1 MNGFAPK
8 FPGYIIINKNMAKKV
23 HFKTNIL
30 LKNIIGKDLITD
42 DNVAMLELVKNSY
55 DAGSEIVEIVFRN
68 VVINDDLNLDKENP
82 KLSCIMVSDK
92 GCGMDY
98 DGLLNKWL
106 NIAYSEKKEYT
117 KLNGRR
123 QAGNKGVGRFS
134 CDRLGKE
141 LTIYTKKKG
150 DRCLK
155 MVIDWRLFENEDAQ
169 NEEIQDIEFDVTEVS
184 EQEVLSLT
192 GWNTFESGTVLDIH
206 LLREIWTTEK
216 ILRLRRDL
224 EKFIDPNSMFS
235 LDSFSIEIKADEYRD
250 YDEAQDDEVN
260 RINGRVEN
268 KIFEQLN
275 FRTTSLNA
283 YIEPG
288 GGYIITR
295 LQDRGREVFEL
306 KERNIYPH
314 LRNIKMMVYYL
325 NPYSKRYFR
334 SQTGLSSADFGSIFL
349 FINGFR
355 IPPYG
360 DQGDD
365 WLGIEK
371 RKASGYKRYLSTRE
385 VVGRV
390 EIKDEHDDFMII
402 SSRTGVV
409 NNDAFVELAREGAPY
424 GFFYK
429 GFRRLERFVVE
440 GIAWD
445 TTQEKVP
452 EDGKMEGNEK
462 YKLDDLSRDKRILS
476 VIRQIIDVD
485 DSAIENLHINEAFV
499 EEIMAAQMEATASNI
514 EGVLR
519 ELSQL
524 TDDASPDAINRFSAR
539 LQGDS
544 EEIAKLVSLVGRIS
558 PVQSNLNRLY
568 HFQEEISQKQQEL
581 ARKQR
586 QLLEAQNARQRAE
599 EEKAELEKRLALEKE
614 KNTYLLTSSRS
625 MSEDAKGMV
634 HTIKIIANSLHAMIS
649 LQYKK
654 LAAGMSTREEQLN
667 ALSQMLFQ
675 SDKALKISKLITRAN
690 FKADSEDRLVNV
702 PAYIKQY
709 LSIYSEIMSN
719 SKVDIVCNIGNFKF
733 ERIVSVLDIS
743 VILDNM
749 ISNSQKANAS
759 KVEFDVGLTHN
770 HKLEIVI
777 SDNGDGLEEQFL
789 SIPDSVFELGVTS
802 TDGSGIGLYTVKN
815 SLEEIG
821 GTISFSG
828 NGQKLKGACFVIIIP

>member
-1 MNGFAPK
+1 M
-8 FPGYIIINKNMAKKV
+8 INKV

-55 DAGSEIVEIVFRN
+55 DAGSKIVEIVFQN
-68 VVINDDLNLDKENP
+68 VVNNDDLDEDKEDS
-82 KLSCIMVSDK
+82 KLSRIMVCDK

-106 NIAYSEKKEYT
+106 NIAYSEKKENSQ
-117 KLNGRR
+117 LNGRR

-134 CDRLGKE
+134 CDRLGKT
-141 LTIYTKKKG
+141 LTIYTKMSGQK
-150 DRCLK
+150 CLK
-155 MVIDWRLFENEDAQ
+155 MIIDWRLFENEDAQ
-169 NEEIQDIEFDVTEVS
+169 NEEIQDVEFEVQKVS
-184 EQEVLSLT
+184 DNEVLTLT
-192 GWNTFESGTVLDIH
+192 GWDVFESGTILDIC
-206 LLREIWTTEK
+206 LLRDIWTPAK
-216 ILRLRRDL
+216 IIRLRRDL
-224 EKFIDPNSMFS
+224 EKFIDPNSTFS
-235 LDSFSIEIKADEYRD
+235 EDSFRINLIAEEFKD
-250 YDEAQDDEVN
+250 YDMREGNKVQRVN
-260 RINGRVEN
+260 GPVEN

-275 FRTTSLNA
+275 FRTTSVSSFIDPDGS
-283 YIEPG
+283 YIV
-288 GGYIITR
+288 TK

-306 KERNIYPH
+306 REKNIYPH
-314 LRNIKMMVYYL
+314 LRNIKMTVYYL
-325 NPYSKRYFR
+325 NTYSKRYFKY
-334 SQTGLSSADFGSIFL
+334 QTGLSSLDFGSIFL

-371 RKASGYKRYLSTRE
+371 RKASGFRRYLSTRE

-390 EIKDEHDDFMII
+390 EIRDEHDDFMII

-409 NNDAFVELAREGAPY
+409 NNEAFVELSREGVPY

-440 GIAWD
+440 GISWD
-445 TTQEKVP
+445 TTIEKVS
-452 EDGKMEGNEK
+452 EDGFIEGKEK
-462 YKLDDLSRDKRILS
+462 FKLDDLSRDKQILS

-485 DSAIENLHINEAFV
+485 ESAIDYLHINEEFV
-499 EEIMAAQMEATASNI
+499 EEIMNAQMEATANNI
-514 EGVLR
+514 EGVVR

-524 TDDASPDAINRFSAR
+524 TDNASPEAINRFSAR

-544 EEIAKLVSLVGRIS
+544 EEIAKLVALVGRIA

-568 HFQEEISQKQQEL
+568 HFQEEISRKQQEL
-581 ARKQR
+581 AYKHKQ
-586 QLLEAQNARQRAE
+586 LVEAQNARQKAE
-599 EEKAELEKRLALEKE
+599 EEKAELEKWLALEKE

-654 LAAGMSTREEQLN
+654 LAVGITNREEQLN

-675 SDKALKISKLITRAN
+675 ADKALKISKLITRAN

-702 PAYIKQY
+702 AAYINQY
-709 LSIYSEIMSN
+709 LAIYGEIMSN
-719 SKVDIVCNIGNFKF
+719 SKVEIVSNVGDLKF
-733 ERIVSVLDIS
+733 ERMVSVLDIS
-743 VILDNM
+743 VIIDNL
-749 ISNSQKANAS
+749 ISNSQKANAN
-759 KVEFDVGLTHN
+759 KVEFDAELTPN
-770 HKLEIVI
+770 NELKIIV
-777 SDNGDGLEEQFL
+777 SDNGNGLEEQFL
-789 SIPDSVFELGVTS
+789 SMPDSIFELGVTS
-802 TDGSGIGLYTVKN
+802 TDGSGIGLYTIKN

-821 GTISFSG
+821 GTIKFAG
-828 NGQKLKGACFVIIIP
+828 NGQKMKGASFVIIIP

>member
-1 MNGFAPK
+1 M
-8 FPGYIIINKNMAKKV
+8 INKV

-55 DAGSEIVEIVFRN
+55 DADSKIVEIVFQN
-68 VVINDDLNLDKENP
+68 VVNNDDLDEDKDDS
-82 KLSCIMVSDK
+82 KLSRIMVCDK

-106 NIAYSEKKEYT
+106 NIAYSEKKENNQ
-117 KLNGRR
+117 LNGRR

-134 CDRLGKE
+134 CDRLGKT
-141 LTIYTKKKG
+141 LTIYTKMSG
-150 DRCLK
+150 QQCLK
-155 MVIDWRLFENEDAQ
+155 MIIDWRLFENEDAQ
-169 NEEIQDIEFDVTEVS
+169 NEEIQDVEFEVQEVS
-184 EQEVLSLT
+184 DNEVISLT
-192 GWNTFESGTVLDIH
+192 GWDVFESGTVLDIC
-206 LLREIWTTEK
+206 LLRDVWTPVK
-216 ILRLRRDL
+216 IIRLRRDL
-224 EKFIDPNSMFS
+224 EKFIDPNSTFS
-235 LDSFSIEIKADEYRD
+235 EDSF
-250 YDEAQDDEVN
+250 
-260 RINGRVEN
+260 RINLIAEEYKEHDMREGNAVQRVNGPVEN

-275 FRTTSLNA
+275 FRTTSVSSFIDPDGS
-283 YIEPG
+283 YIV
-288 GGYIITR
+288 TK

-306 KERNIYPH
+306 REKNIYPH
-314 LRNIKMMVYYL
+314 LRNIKMTVYYL
-325 NPYSKRYFR
+325 NPYSKRYFKY
-334 SQTGLSSADFGSIFL
+334 QTGLSSLDFGSIFL

-371 RKASGYKRYLSTRE
+371 RKASGFRRYLSTRE

-390 EIKDEHDDFMII
+390 EIRDEHDDFMII

-409 NNDAFVELAREGAPY
+409 NNEAFVELSREGVPY

-440 GIAWD
+440 GISWD
-445 TTQEKVP
+445 TTIEKVS
-452 EDGKMEGNEK
+452 EDGFIEGKEK
-462 YKLDDLSRDKRILS
+462 FKLDDLSRDKQILS

-485 DSAIENLHINEAFV
+485 ESAIDYLHINEEFV
-499 EEIMAAQMEATASNI
+499 EEIMNAQMEATANNI
-514 EGVLR
+514 EGVVR

-524 TDDASPDAINRFSAR
+524 TDNASPEAINRFSAR

-544 EEIAKLVSLVGRIS
+544 EEIAKLVALVGRIA

-568 HFQEEISQKQQEL
+568 HFQEEISRKQQEL
-581 ARKQR
+581 AYKHKQ
-586 QLLEAQNARQRAE
+586 LVEAQNARQKAE
-599 EEKAELEKRLALEKE
+599 EEKAELEKWLALEKE

-654 LAAGMSTREEQLN
+654 LAVGITNREEQLN

-675 SDKALKISKLITRAN
+675 ADKALKISKLITRAN

-702 PAYIKQY
+702 AAYINQY
-709 LSIYSEIMSN
+709 LAIYGEIMSN
-719 SKVDIVCNIGNFKF
+719 SKVEIVSNVGDLKF
-733 ERIVSVLDIS
+733 ERMVSVLDIS
-743 VILDNM
+743 VIIDNL
-749 ISNSQKANAS
+749 ISNSQKANAN
-759 KVEFDVGLTHN
+759 KVEFDAELTPN
-770 HKLEIVI
+770 NELKIIV
-777 SDNGDGLEEQFL
+777 SDNGNGLEEQFL
-789 SIPDSVFELGVTS
+789 SMPDSIFELGVTS
-802 TDGSGIGLYTVKN
+802 TDGSGIGLYTIKN

-821 GTISFSG
+821 GTIKFAG
-828 NGQKLKGACFVIIIP
+828 NGQKMKGASFVIIIP

>member
-1 MNGFAPK
+1 M
-8 FPGYIIINKNMAKKV
+8 INKV

-55 DAGSEIVEIVFRN
+55 DAGSKIVEIVFQN
-68 VVINDDLNLDKENP
+68 VVNNDDLDEDKDDS
-82 KLSCIMVSDK
+82 KLSRIMVCDK

-106 NIAYSEKKEYT
+106 NIAYSEKKENNQ
-117 KLNGRR
+117 LNGRR

-134 CDRLGKE
+134 CDRLGKT
-141 LTIYTKKKG
+141 LTIYTKMSG
-150 DRCLK
+150 QQCLK
-155 MVIDWRLFENEDAQ
+155 MIIDWRLFENEDAQ
-169 NEEIQDIEFDVTEVS
+169 NEEIQDVEFEVQEVS
-184 EQEVLSLT
+184 DNEVISLT
-192 GWNTFESGTVLDIH
+192 GWDVFESGTVLDIC
-206 LLREIWTTEK
+206 LLRDVWTPVK
-216 ILRLRRDL
+216 IIRLRRDL
-224 EKFIDPNSMFS
+224 EKFIDPNSTFS
-235 LDSFSIEIKADEYRD
+235 EDSF
-250 YDEAQDDEVN
+250 
-260 RINGRVEN
+260 RINLIAEEYKEHDMREGNAVQRVNGPVEN

-275 FRTTSLNA
+275 FRTTSVSSFINPDGS
-283 YIEPG
+283 YIV
-288 GGYIITR
+288 TK

-306 KERNIYPH
+306 REKNIYPH
-314 LRNIKMMVYYL
+314 LRNIKMTVYYL
-325 NPYSKRYFR
+325 NPYSKRYFKY
-334 SQTGLSSADFGSIFL
+334 QTGLSSLDFGSIFL

-371 RKASGYKRYLSTRE
+371 RKASGFRRYLSTRE

-390 EIKDEHDDFMII
+390 EIRDEHDDFMII

-409 NNDAFVELAREGAPY
+409 NNEAFVELSREGVPY

-440 GIAWD
+440 GISWD
-445 TTQEKVP
+445 TTIEKVS
-452 EDGKMEGNEK
+452 EDGFIEGKEK
-462 YKLDDLSRDKRILS
+462 FKLDDLSRDKQILS

-485 DSAIENLHINEAFV
+485 ESAIDYLHINEEFV
-499 EEIMAAQMEATASNI
+499 EEIMNAQMEATANNI
-514 EGVLR
+514 EGVVR

-524 TDDASPDAINRFSAR
+524 TDNASPEAINRFSAR

-544 EEIAKLVSLVGRIS
+544 EEIAKLVALVGRIA

-568 HFQEEISQKQQEL
+568 HFQEEISRKQQEL
-581 ARKQR
+581 AYKHKQ
-586 QLLEAQNARQRAE
+586 LVEAQNARQKAE
-599 EEKAELEKRLALEKE
+599 EEKAELEKWLALEKE

-654 LAAGMSTREEQLN
+654 LAVGITNREEQLN

-675 SDKALKISKLITRAN
+675 ADKALKISKLITRAN

-702 PAYIKQY
+702 AAYINQY
-709 LSIYSEIMSN
+709 LAIYGEIMSN
-719 SKVDIVCNIGNFKF
+719 SKVEIVSNVGDLKF
-733 ERIVSVLDIS
+733 ERMVSVLDIS
-743 VILDNM
+743 VIIDNL
-749 ISNSQKANAS
+749 ISNSQKANAN
-759 KVEFDVGLTHN
+759 KVEFDAELTPN
-770 HKLEIVI
+770 NELKIIV
-777 SDNGDGLEEQFL
+777 SDNGNGLEEQFL
-789 SIPDSVFELGVTS
+789 SMPDSIFELGVTS
-802 TDGSGIGLYTVKN
+802 TDGSGIGLYTIKN

-821 GTISFSG
+821 GTIKFAG
-828 NGQKLKGACFVIIIP
+828 NGQKMKGASFVIIIP

>member
-1 MNGFAPK
+1 M
-8 FPGYIIINKNMAKKV
+8 INKV

-55 DAGSEIVEIVFRN
+55 DAGSKIVEIVFQN
-68 VVINDDLNLDKENP
+68 VVNNDDLDEDKDDS
-82 KLSCIMVSDK
+82 KLSRIMVCDK

-106 NIAYSEKKEYT
+106 NIAYSEKKENNQ
-117 KLNGRR
+117 LNGRR

-134 CDRLGKE
+134 CDRLGKT
-141 LTIYTKKKG
+141 LTIYTKMSG
-150 DRCLK
+150 QQCLK
-155 MVIDWRLFENEDAQ
+155 MIIDWRLFENEDAQ
-169 NEEIQDIEFDVTEVS
+169 NEEIQDVEFEVQEVS
-184 EQEVLSLT
+184 DNEVISLT
-192 GWNTFESGTVLDIH
+192 GWDVFESGTVLDIC
-206 LLREIWTTEK
+206 LLRNVWTPVK
-216 ILRLRRDL
+216 IIRLRRDL
-224 EKFIDPNSMFS
+224 EKFIDPNSTFS
-235 LDSFSIEIKADEYRD
+235 EDSF
-250 YDEAQDDEVN
+250 
-260 RINGRVEN
+260 RINLIAEEYKEHDMREGNAVQRVNGPVEN

-275 FRTTSLNA
+275 FRTTSVSSFIDPDGS
-283 YIEPG
+283 YIV
-288 GGYIITR
+288 TK

-306 KERNIYPH
+306 REKNIYPH
-314 LRNIKMMVYYL
+314 LRNIKMTVYYL
-325 NPYSKRYFR
+325 NPYSKRYFKY
-334 SQTGLSSADFGSIFL
+334 QTGLSSLDFGSIFL

-371 RKASGYKRYLSTRE
+371 RKASGFRRYLSTRE

-390 EIKDEHDDFMII
+390 EIRDEHDDFMII

-409 NNDAFVELAREGAPY
+409 NNEAFVELSREGVPY

-440 GIAWD
+440 GISWD
-445 TTQEKVP
+445 TTIEKVS
-452 EDGKMEGNEK
+452 EDGFIEGKEK
-462 YKLDDLSRDKRILS
+462 FKLDDLSRDKQILS

-485 DSAIENLHINEAFV
+485 ESAIDYLHINEEFV
-499 EEIMAAQMEATASNI
+499 EEIMNAQMEATANNI
-514 EGVLR
+514 EGVVR

-524 TDDASPDAINRFSAR
+524 TDNASPEAINRFSAR

-544 EEIAKLVSLVGRIS
+544 EEIAKLVALVGRIA

-568 HFQEEISQKQQEL
+568 HFQEEISRKQQEL
-581 ARKQR
+581 AYKHKQ
-586 QLLEAQNARQRAE
+586 LVEAQNARQKAE
-599 EEKAELEKRLALEKE
+599 EEKAELEKWLALEKE

-654 LAAGMSTREEQLN
+654 LAVGITNREEQLN

-675 SDKALKISKLITRAN
+675 ADKALKISKLITRAN

-702 PAYIKQY
+702 AAYINQY
-709 LSIYSEIMSN
+709 LAIYGEIMSN
-719 SKVDIVCNIGNFKF
+719 SKVEIVSNVGDLKF
-733 ERIVSVLDIS
+733 ERMVSVLDIS
-743 VILDNM
+743 VIIDNL
-749 ISNSQKANAS
+749 ISNSQKANAN
-759 KVEFDVGLTHN
+759 KVEFDAELTPN
-770 HKLEIVI
+770 NELKIIV
-777 SDNGDGLEEQFL
+777 SDNGNGLEEQFL
-789 SIPDSVFELGVTS
+789 SMPDSIFELGVTS
-802 TDGSGIGLYTVKN
+802 TDGSGIGLYTIKN

-821 GTISFSG
+821 GTIKFAG
-828 NGQKLKGACFVIIIP
+828 NGQKMKGASFVIIIP

>member
-1 MNGFAPK
+1 M
-8 FPGYIIINKNMAKKV
+8 INKV

-55 DAGSEIVEIVFRN
+55 DAGSKIVEIVFQN
-68 VVINDDLNLDKENP
+68 VLNNDDLDEDKDNS
-82 KLSCIMVSDK
+82 KRSRIMVCDK

-106 NIAYSEKKEYT
+106 NIAYSEKKENNQ
-117 KLNGRR
+117 LNGRR

-134 CDRLGKE
+134 CDRLGKT
-141 LTIYTKKKG
+141 LTIYTKMSG
-150 DRCLK
+150 QQCLK
-155 MVIDWRLFENEDAQ
+155 MIIDWRLFENEDAQ
-169 NEEIQDIEFDVTEVS
+169 NEEIQDVEFEVQEVS
-184 EQEVLSLT
+184 DNEVLSLT
-192 GWNTFESGTVLDIH
+192 GWDVFESGTVLDIC
-206 LLREIWTTEK
+206 LLRDVWTPVK
-216 ILRLRRDL
+216 IIRLRRDL
-224 EKFIDPNSMFS
+224 EKFIDPNSTFS
-235 LDSFSIEIKADEYRD
+235 EDSF
-250 YDEAQDDEVN
+250 
-260 RINGRVEN
+260 RINLIAEEYKEYDMREGNVVQRVNGPVEN

-275 FRTTSLNA
+275 FRTTSVSSFIDPDGS
-283 YIEPG
+283 YIV
-288 GGYIITR
+288 TK

-306 KERNIYPH
+306 REKNIYPH
-314 LRNIKMMVYYL
+314 LRNIKMTVYYL
-325 NPYSKRYFR
+325 NPYSKRYFKY
-334 SQTGLSSADFGSIFL
+334 QTGLSSLDFGSIFL

-371 RKASGYKRYLSTRE
+371 RKASGFRRYLSTHE

-390 EIKDEHDDFMII
+390 EIRDEHDDFMII

-409 NNDAFVELAREGAPY
+409 NNEAFVELSREGAPY

-440 GIAWD
+440 GISWD
-445 TTQEKVP
+445 TTIEKVS
-452 EDGKMEGNEK
+452 EDGVIIEGKEK
-462 YKLDDLSRDKRILS
+462 FKLDDLSRDKQILS

-485 DSAIENLHINEAFV
+485 ESAIDYLHINEEFV
-499 EEIMAAQMEATASNI
+499 EEIMNAQMEATANNI
-514 EGVLR
+514 EGVVR

-524 TDDASPDAINRFSAR
+524 TDNASPEAINRFSTR

-544 EEIAKLVSLVGRIS
+544 EEIAKLVALVGRIA

-568 HFQEEISQKQQEL
+568 HFQEEISRKQQEL
-581 ARKQR
+581 AHKHK
-586 QLLEAQNARQRAE
+586 QLLEAQNARQKAE

-634 HTIKIIANSLHAMIS
+634 HNIKIIANSLHAMIS

-654 LAAGMSTREEQLN
+654 LAVGITNREELLN
-667 ALSQMLFQ
+667 TLSQMLFQ
-675 SDKALKISKLITRAN
+675 ADKALKISKLITRAN
-690 FKADSEDRLVNV
+690 FKADSEDKLVNV
-702 PAYIKQY
+702 AAYINQY
-709 LSIYSEIMSN
+709 LAIYGEIMSN
-719 SKVDIVCNIGNFKF
+719 SKVEIVSNVGNLKF
-733 ERIVSVLDIS
+733 ERMVSVLDIS
-743 VILDNM
+743 VIIDNL
-749 ISNSQKANAS
+749 ISNSQKANAN
-759 KVEFDVGLTHN
+759 KVEFDAELTPN
-770 HKLEIVI
+770 NELKIIV

-789 SIPDSVFELGVTS
+789 SMPDCIFELGVTS
-802 TDGSGIGLYTVKN
+802 TDGSGIGLYTIKN

-821 GTISFSG
+821 GTIKFAG
-828 NGQKLKGACFVIIIP
+828 NGQKMKGASFVIIIP